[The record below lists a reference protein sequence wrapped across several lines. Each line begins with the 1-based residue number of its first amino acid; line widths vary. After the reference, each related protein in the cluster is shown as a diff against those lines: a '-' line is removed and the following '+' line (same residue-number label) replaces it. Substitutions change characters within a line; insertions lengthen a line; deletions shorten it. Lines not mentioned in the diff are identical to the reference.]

1 MDITTINNHILNA
14 TFDPNNST
22 QNKSSK
28 SSTTIFCNPM
38 NSNIQN
44 RIMQKRNQARNQAKK
59 VLMDQFK
66 NDKKYDTAIDRFQEE
81 ASQKSEELSEYEKQ
95 LKWCYDQKEKLK
107 KEYDIKDDS
116 LEEKDLLLLEKA
128 TTQGINA
135 LDDDEKKRLLELDG
149 VTEYQADVLEI
160 DEDIKNYKKYISN
173 TKNTISSLQLAA
185 IATRNASLKDNGMFF
200 AQKSADAIMDAS
212 NDEIAAMAIQ
222 DSLQVISE
230 KQEQDA
236 EAAENIKKQLGTTSE
251 DETRSD
257 SSTNLVDKFNK
268 IIEELQ
274 QKLKTLQQATSVAVD
289 DIKGLIVDQTV

>member
-1 MDITTINNHILNA
+1 MDITNVNDHTLNLTFNSNNN
-14 TFDPNNST
+14 T

-66 NDKKYDTAIDRFQEE
+66 NHEKFDTAIDKFQEE
-81 ASQKSEELSEYEKQ
+81 ASQKREEISEYEKQ
-95 LKWCYDQKEKLK
+95 LKCCYDQKEKLK
-107 KEYDIKDDS
+107 KEYGIKDDS
-116 LEEKDLLLLEKA
+116 QEQKDLLLLEKV

-135 LDDDEKKRLLELDG
+135 LNDDEKKRLLELDG
-149 VTEYQADVLEI
+149 VTEYQANVLEI
-160 DEDIKNYKKYISN
+160 DEDIRFYNDYISN
-173 TKNTISSLQLAA
+173 AKNTIASLQEAA
-185 IATRNASLKDNGMFF
+185 IKTRNASLKDNGMFF
-200 AQKSADAIMDAS
+200 AQKSADAIIDAAS
-212 NDEIAAMAIQ
+212 DEIAAMAIQ

-230 KQEQDA
+230 KQKQDA
-236 EAAENIKKQLGTTSE
+236 EATENIKKQLGTTSE
-251 DETRSD
+251 NETRSD

-268 IIEELQ
+268 FIKELQ
-274 QKLKTLQQATSVAVD
+274 QKLKTLQQATSVAAD